1 MKINLL
7 LILILIP
14 WLLPQANL
22 FFPVLQAAKKGF
34 AQALVG
40 QDFRKMGEVTVTYLV
55 RSIKGLPVPGE
66 YIDTGLE
73 LADQSNYDKFLKT
86 KKPWEMK

>member
-1 MKINLL
+1 MDT
-7 LILILIP
+7 
-14 WLLPQANL
+14 
-22 FFPVLQAAKKGF
+22 FYSVLQAAKKGF

-40 QDFRKMGEVTVTYLV
+40 QDFRKMGELTVKHLV
-55 RSIKGLPVPGE
+55 AAVKGQSAPME

-73 LADQSNYDKFLKT
+73 LADQSNFDQLLSE

>member
-1 MKINLL
+1 MDT
-7 LILILIP
+7 
-14 WLLPQANL
+14 

-40 QDFRKMGEVTVTYLV
+40 QDFRKMGEATVTYLV
-55 RSIKGLPVPGE
+55 SSIKGLPIPGE

-73 LADQSNYDKFLKT
+73 LADQSNFDRLLKT